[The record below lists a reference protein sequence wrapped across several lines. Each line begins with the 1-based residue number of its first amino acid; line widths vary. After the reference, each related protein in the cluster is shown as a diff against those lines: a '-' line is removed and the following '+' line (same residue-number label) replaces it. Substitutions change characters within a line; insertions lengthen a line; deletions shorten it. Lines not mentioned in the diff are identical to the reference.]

1 MSETA
6 SNHTPAPAPAGP
18 PPPAIILVETQMGEN
33 IGAAARAMA
42 NFGLRD
48 LRLVKPRDGWP
59 NERATAAASRGDTII
74 EAVRLFDTLEEAIA
88 DLNRVYATTARPHD
102 ISKSVASPAVAA
114 AEMHADSVAGAKVGI
129 VFGRERWGL
138 TSDEVGLCDT
148 ILTIPVDPVFA
159 SLNIA
164 QAVIVCAYEW
174 RKAVIGE
181 ATWTPFGEKER
192 SGQATKDELFHFFE
206 HIEGVLDGLGFFRP
220 PEKRQMMV
228 RNLRQIFQKARLSEQ
243 EVKSL
248 RGVVAAL
255 EGRPSRVTPRRRRH
269 GEAGGEGESG
279 SDAD

>member
-1 MSETA
+1 MSDVTPPTA
-6 SNHTPAPAPAGP
+6 
-18 PPPAIILVETQMGEN
+18 PPPAIILVETQLGEN

-42 NFGLRD
+42 NFGLKD

-74 EAVRLFDTLEEAIA
+74 DAVRLFDTLEAAIA

-102 ISKSVASPAVAA
+102 ISKAVVSPAVAA
-114 AEMHADSVAGAKVGI
+114 AEIVADSAAGAKVGI

-148 ILTIPVDPVFA
+148 ILTVPVDPAFA

-164 QAVIVCAYEW
+164 QAVIVVAYEW
-174 RKAVIGE
+174 RQAALGDR
-181 ATWTPFGEKER
+181 AWTPFLEKER
-192 SGQATKDELFHFFE
+192 SAQATKDDLFHFFDHLE
-206 HIEGVLDGLGFFRP
+206 TVLDRLGFFRP
-220 PEKRQMMV
+220 ADKRPMMV

-248 RGVVAAL
+248 RGVVAAF
-255 EGRPSRVTPRRRRH
+255 EERPTRETPRRRRKD
-269 GEAGGEGESG
+269 GAGDGGSGAGGERDENPR
-279 SDAD
+279 D